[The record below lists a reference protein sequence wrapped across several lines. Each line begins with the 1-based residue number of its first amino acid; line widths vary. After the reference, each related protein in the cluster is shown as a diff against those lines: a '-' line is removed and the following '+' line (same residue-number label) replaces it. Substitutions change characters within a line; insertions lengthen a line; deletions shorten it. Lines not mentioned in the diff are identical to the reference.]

1 MVTTFKWLNYFK
13 DATMKIYSYIYS
25 LRKLQNNQE
34 RAMISYAILIY
45 SENFHKPLNDSTNF
59 QNLLK
64 ASIGMKNKILGNS
77 GLFKK
82 LPWQYIFNF

>member
-1 MVTTFKWLNYFK
+1 
-13 DATMKIYSYIYS
+13 MKIYSYIYS
-25 LRKLQNNQE
+25 LRKLRNNQE
-34 RAMISYAILIY
+34 RAMISYAIFIY
-45 SENFHKPLNDSTNF
+45 SENFHKPLNDSTKF